1 MNTSDISC
9 PMTLHNVLIA
19 LGSNTGNRQGNLSE
33 ALVKCKDFIQTNRL
47 SPVIETKPIG
57 HTNNP
62 YLNQL
67 FSGTTSLTLEKL
79 LDNTKRIENEMG
91 RDRSNRE
98 NVVIDIDIML
108 YDQQKLHITDW
119 ERDYLKQLLTQLK
132 TEL

>member
-1 MNTSDISC
+1 
-9 PMTLHNVLIA
+9 MTLHNVLIA

-91 RDRSNRE
+91 RDRSNRG
-98 NVVIDIDIML
+98 NVAIDIDIIL
-108 YDQQKLHITDW
+108 YDQQKLHFTDW

>member
-1 MNTSDISC
+1 
-9 PMTLHNVLIA
+9 MTLHNVLIA
-19 LGSNTGNRQGNLSE
+19 IGSNTGNRQGNLSE

-91 RDRSNRE
+91 RDRSNRG
-98 NVVIDIDIML
+98 NVAIDIDIIL
-108 YDQQKLHITDW
+108 YDQQKLHFTDW
-119 ERDYLKQLLTQLK
+119 ERDYIKQLLTQLK

>member
-91 RDRSNRE
+91 RDRSNRG

-119 ERDYLKQLLTQLK
+119 ERDYIKQLLTQLK

>member
-1 MNTSDISC
+1 
-9 PMTLHNVLIA
+9 MTLHNVLIA

-79 LDNTKRIENEMG
+79 LDNTKSIENEMG
-91 RDRSNRE
+91 RDRSNRG
-98 NVVIDIDIML
+98 NVAIDSDIIL
-108 YDQQKLHITDW
+108 YDQQKLHFTDW
-119 ERDYLKQLLTQLK
+119 ERDYIKQLLTQLK

>member
-79 LDNTKRIENEMG
+79 LDNTKSIENEMG

>member
-1 MNTSDISC
+1 
-9 PMTLHNVLIA
+9 MTLHNVLIA

-33 ALVKCKDFIQTNRL
+33 ALVKCKVFIQTNRL

-79 LDNTKRIENEMG
+79 LDNTKSIENEMG

>member
-1 MNTSDISC
+1 
-9 PMTLHNVLIA
+9 MTLHNVLIA

-47 SPVIETKPIG
+47 SPVIETKHIG

-91 RDRSNRE
+91 RDRSNRG
-98 NVVIDIDIML
+98 NVAIDIDIIL
-108 YDQQKLHITDW
+108 YDQQKLHFTDW
-119 ERDYLKQLLTQLK
+119 ERDYIKQLLTQLK

>member
-1 MNTSDISC
+1 MNSSDISC

-91 RDRSNRE
+91 RDRSNRG
-98 NVVIDIDIML
+98 NVAIDIDIIL

>member
-1 MNTSDISC
+1 
-9 PMTLHNVLIA
+9 MTLHNVLIA

-79 LDNTKRIENEMG
+79 LDNTKSIENEMG
-91 RDRSNRE
+91 RDRSNRG
-98 NVVIDIDIML
+98 NVAIDIDIIL
-108 YDQQKLHITDW
+108 YDQQKLHFTDW

>member
-1 MNTSDISC
+1 
-9 PMTLHNVLIA
+9 MTLHNVLIA

-79 LDNTKRIENEMG
+79 LDNTKSIENEMG

-98 NVVIDIDIML
+98 NVAIDIDIIL
-108 YDQQKLHITDW
+108 YDQQKLHFTDW
-119 ERDYLKQLLTQLK
+119 ERDYIKQLLTQLK

>member
-1 MNTSDISC
+1 
-9 PMTLHNVLIA
+9 MTLHNVLIA

-79 LDNTKRIENEMG
+79 LDNTKRIENERG
-91 RDRSNRE
+91 RDRSNRG
-98 NVVIDIDIML
+98 NVAIDIDIIL
-108 YDQQKLHITDW
+108 YDQQKLHFTDW
-119 ERDYLKQLLTQLK
+119 ERDYIKQLLTQLK

>member
-1 MNTSDISC
+1 
-9 PMTLHNVLIA
+9 MTLHNVLIA

-57 HTNNP
+57 HTYNT

-79 LDNTKRIENEMG
+79 LDNTKSIENEMG

>member
-1 MNTSDISC
+1 
-9 PMTLHNVLIA
+9 MTLHNVLIA

-79 LDNTKRIENEMG
+79 LDNSKSIENEMG

-98 NVVIDIDIML
+98 NVAIDIDIIL
-108 YDQQKLHITDW
+108 YDQQKLHFTDW
-119 ERDYLKQLLTQLK
+119 ERDYIKQLLTQLK

>member
-1 MNTSDISC
+1 
-9 PMTLHNVLIA
+9 MTLHNVLIA

-47 SPVIETKPIG
+47 SPVIETKTIR

-91 RDRSNRE
+91 RDRSNRG
-98 NVVIDIDIML
+98 NVAIDIDIIL

>member
-1 MNTSDISC
+1 
-9 PMTLHNVLIA
+9 MTLHNVLIA

-57 HTNNP
+57 PTNNP

-79 LDNTKRIENEMG
+79 LDNTKSIENEMG

-98 NVVIDIDIML
+98 NVAIDIDIML

>member
-1 MNTSDISC
+1 
-9 PMTLHNVLIA
+9 MTLHNVLIA

-47 SPVIETKPIG
+47 SPVIETKSIG

-91 RDRSNRE
+91 RDRSNRG
-98 NVVIDIDIML
+98 NVAIDIDIIL
-108 YDQQKLHITDW
+108 YDQQKLHFTDW
-119 ERDYLKQLLTQLK
+119 ERDYIKQLLTQLK

>member
-1 MNTSDISC
+1 
-9 PMTLHNVLIA
+9 MTLHNVLIA

-79 LDNTKRIENEMG
+79 LENTKRIENEMG
-91 RDRSNRE
+91 RDRSNRG
-98 NVVIDIDIML
+98 NVAIDIDIIL
-108 YDQQKLHITDW
+108 YDQQKLHFTDW
-119 ERDYLKQLLTQLK
+119 ERDYIKQLLTQLK

>member
-1 MNTSDISC
+1 
-9 PMTLHNVLIA
+9 MTLHNVLIA

-57 HTNNP
+57 HTYNP

-79 LDNTKRIENEMG
+79 LDNTKSIENEMG

-119 ERDYLKQLLTQLK
+119 ERDYIKQLLTQIK

>member
-91 RDRSNRE
+91 RDRSNRG
-98 NVVIDIDIML
+98 NVVIDIDIIL

>member
-1 MNTSDISC
+1 
-9 PMTLHNVLIA
+9 MTLHNVLIA

-79 LDNTKRIENEMG
+79 LDNTKSIENEMG

-98 NVVIDIDIML
+98 NVAIDIDIML

-119 ERDYLKQLLTQLK
+119 ERDYIKQLLIQLK

>member
-1 MNTSDISC
+1 
-9 PMTLHNVLIA
+9 MTLHNVLIA

-33 ALVKCKDFIQTNRL
+33 AFLKCKDFIQTNRL

-91 RDRSNRE
+91 RDRSNRG
-98 NVVIDIDIML
+98 NVAIDIDIIL
-108 YDQQKLHITDW
+108 YDQQKLHFTDW
-119 ERDYLKQLLTQLK
+119 ERDYIKQLLTQLK

>member
-1 MNTSDISC
+1 
-9 PMTLHNVLIA
+9 MTLHNVLIA

-119 ERDYLKQLLTQLK
+119 DETI
-132 TEL
+132 

>member
-1 MNTSDISC
+1 
-9 PMTLHNVLIA
+9 MTLHNVLIA

-79 LDNTKRIENEMG
+79 LDNTKSIENEMG
-91 RDRSNRE
+91 RDRSNRG
-98 NVVIDIDIML
+98 NVAIDIDIML
-108 YDQQKLHITDW
+108 YDQQKLHFTDW
-119 ERDYLKQLLTQLK
+119 ERDYIKQLLTQLK

>member
-1 MNTSDISC
+1 
-9 PMTLHNVLIA
+9 MTLHNVLIA

-47 SPVIETKPIG
+47 SPIIETKPIG

-91 RDRSNRE
+91 RDRSNRG
-98 NVVIDIDIML
+98 NVAIDIDIIL
-108 YDQQKLHITDW
+108 YDQQKLHFTDW
-119 ERDYLKQLLTQLK
+119 ERDYIKQLLTQLK

>member
-79 LDNTKRIENEMG
+79 LDNTKSIENEMG
-91 RDRSNRE
+91 RDRSNRG
-98 NVVIDIDIML
+98 NVAIDIDIIL

>member
-1 MNTSDISC
+1 
-9 PMTLHNVLIA
+9 MTLHNVLIA

-91 RDRSNRE
+91 RDRSNRG
-98 NVVIDIDIML
+98 NVAIDIDIIL
-108 YDQQKLHITDW
+108 YDQQKLHFTDW
-119 ERDYLKQLLTQLK
+119 ERDYMKQLVTQLK

>member
-1 MNTSDISC
+1 
-9 PMTLHNVLIA
+9 MTLHNVLIA

-79 LDNTKRIENEMG
+79 LDNTKSIENEMG

-98 NVVIDIDIML
+98 NVAIDIDIML
-108 YDQQKLHITDW
+108 YDQQKLHFTDW
-119 ERDYLKQLLTQLK
+119 ERDYIKQLLTQLK

>member
-1 MNTSDISC
+1 
-9 PMTLHNVLIA
+9 MTLHNVLIA

-79 LDNTKRIENEMG
+79 LDNTKSIENEMG
-91 RDRSNRE
+91 RDRSNRG
-98 NVVIDIDIML
+98 NVAIDIDIIL
-108 YDQQKLHITDW
+108 YDQQKLHFTDW
-119 ERDYLKQLLTQLK
+119 ERDYIKQLLTQLK

>member
-1 MNTSDISC
+1 
-9 PMTLHNVLIA
+9 MTLHNVLIA

-33 ALVKCKDFIQTNRL
+33 ALVKCKDFIQTDRL

-91 RDRSNRE
+91 RDRSNRG
-98 NVVIDIDIML
+98 NVAIDIDIIL
-108 YDQQKLHITDW
+108 YDQQKLHFTDW
-119 ERDYLKQLLTQLK
+119 ERDYIKQLLTQLK

>member
-1 MNTSDISC
+1 
-9 PMTLHNVLIA
+9 MTLHNVLIA

-33 ALVKCKDFIQTNRL
+33 ALVKCKDFIQTNKL
-47 SPVIETKPIG
+47 SPVIETKPIR

-79 LDNTKRIENEMG
+79 LDNTKSIENEMG
-91 RDRSNRE
+91 RDRSNRG
-98 NVVIDIDIML
+98 NVAIDIDIML

>member
-91 RDRSNRE
+91 PDRSNRE

>member
-91 RDRSNRE
+91 RDRSNRG
-98 NVVIDIDIML
+98 NVAIDIDIIL

>member
-1 MNTSDISC
+1 
-9 PMTLHNVLIA
+9 MTLHNVLIA

-33 ALVKCKDFIQTNRL
+33 ALVKCKDFLQTNRL

-91 RDRSNRE
+91 RDRSNRG
-98 NVVIDIDIML
+98 NVAIDIDIIL
-108 YDQQKLHITDW
+108 YDQQKLHFTDW
-119 ERDYLKQLLTQLK
+119 ERDYIKQLLTQLK

>member
-91 RDRSNRE
+91 RDRSNRG

>member
-1 MNTSDISC
+1 
-9 PMTLHNVLIA
+9 MTLHNVLIA

-67 FSGTTSLTLEKL
+67 FSGTTSLTHEKL

-91 RDRSNRE
+91 RDRSNRG
-98 NVVIDIDIML
+98 NVAIDIDIML
-108 YDQQKLHITDW
+108 YDQQKLHFTDW
-119 ERDYLKQLLTQLK
+119 ERDYIKQLLTQLK

>member
-1 MNTSDISC
+1 
-9 PMTLHNVLIA
+9 
-19 LGSNTGNRQGNLSE
+19 
-33 ALVKCKDFIQTNRL
+33 
-47 SPVIETKPIG
+47 
-57 HTNNP
+57 
-62 YLNQL
+62 
-67 FSGTTSLTLEKL
+67 
-79 LDNTKRIENEMG
+79 MG

>member
-1 MNTSDISC
+1 
-9 PMTLHNVLIA
+9 MTLHNVLIA

-91 RDRSNRE
+91 RDRSNRG
-98 NVVIDIDIML
+98 NVAIDIDIIL
-108 YDQQKLHITDW
+108 YDQQKLHFTDW
-119 ERDYLKQLLTQLK
+119 ERDYIKQLLTQLK
-132 TEL
+132 KEL

>member
-1 MNTSDISC
+1 
-9 PMTLHNVLIA
+9 MTLHNVLIA
-19 LGSNTGNRQGNLSE
+19 IGSNTGNRQGNLSE

-79 LDNTKRIENEMG
+79 LDNTKSIENEMG
-91 RDRSNRE
+91 RDRSNRG
-98 NVVIDIDIML
+98 NVAIDIDIIL
-108 YDQQKLHITDW
+108 YDQQKLHFTDW
-119 ERDYLKQLLTQLK
+119 ERDYIKQLLTQLK

>member
-1 MNTSDISC
+1 
-9 PMTLHNVLIA
+9 MTLHNVLIA

-91 RDRSNRE
+91 RDRSNRG
-98 NVVIDIDIML
+98 NVAIDIDIIL
-108 YDQQKLHITDW
+108 YDQQKLHFTDW
-119 ERDYLKQLLTQLK
+119 ERDYIKQLLTQLK

>member
-1 MNTSDISC
+1 MNSSDISC

-79 LDNTKRIENEMG
+79 LDNTKSIENEMG